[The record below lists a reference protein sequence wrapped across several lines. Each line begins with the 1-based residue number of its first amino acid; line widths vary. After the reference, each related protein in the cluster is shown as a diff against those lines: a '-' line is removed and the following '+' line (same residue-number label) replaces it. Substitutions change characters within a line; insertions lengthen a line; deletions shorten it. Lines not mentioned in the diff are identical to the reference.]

1 MKRKIF
7 SILGIFGL
15 ILVVFLLTECSK
27 ETKQATCSPNLKRDF
42 PIKLVVSNQSID
54 TKIALFN
61 ENNVKKVNYQIGDAV
76 LDNESFHLLSSEISS
91 IMDLKLSPFTIVIYC
106 DKYLDDSRI
115 EYESIG
121 GLSIYSYQDG
131 VIRHNLFKKDDSG
144 LMIEDKAY
152 DMQVRGIITN
162 MLKEILDRE
171 IYPDKKDNKSYVIIS
186 LKDIPDIKLRNTR
199 DDYLIKRK
207 LSTIF
212 QSMLKEA
219 PPTPENCGGFCEIVQ
234 DEICEKKFALPEPTY
249 ECEEAP
255 CGTNGTFNILDDEES
270 MSTDSLN
277 ICLNYGLQYDFRDDF
292 MVNSEIGQMY
302 INYYY
307 TLSSY
312 IDGNLSV
319 SLALTTARR
328 LAEFNNVMLVLLDEN
343 AFSNT
348 IVIDTTLKNKLIALI
363 EDYRELS
370 TDQEFNDILDVI
382 LSDLNNFSGKTRAE
396 FLSMIN

>member
-1 MKRKIF
+1 
-7 SILGIFGL
+7 L
-15 ILVVFLLTECSK
+15 IVRHLVGYEKYFLTL
-27 ETKQATCSPNLKRDF
+27 P
-42 PIKLVVSNQSID
+42 
-54 TKIALFN
+54 
-61 ENNVKKVNYQIGDAV
+61 
-76 LDNESFHLLSSEISS
+76 DNS
-91 IMDLKLSPFTIVIYC
+91 
-106 DKYLDDSRI
+106 
-115 EYESIG
+115 
-121 GLSIYSYQDG
+121 
-131 VIRHNLFKKDDSG
+131 
-144 LMIEDKAY
+144 
-152 DMQVRGIITN
+152 
-162 MLKEILDRE
+162 
-171 IYPDKKDNKSYVIIS
+171 
-186 LKDIPDIKLRNTR
+186 
-199 DDYLIKRK
+199 
-207 LSTIF
+207 
-212 QSMLKEA
+212 
-219 PPTPENCGGFCEIVQ
+219 
-234 DEICEKKFALPEPTY
+234 
-249 ECEEAP
+249 
-255 CGTNGTFNILDDEES
+255 
-270 MSTDSLN
+270 
-277 ICLNYGLQYDFRDDF
+277 GLQYDFRDDF

>member
-1 MKRKIF
+1 
-7 SILGIFGL
+7 
-15 ILVVFLLTECSK
+15 
-27 ETKQATCSPNLKRDF
+27 
-42 PIKLVVSNQSID
+42 
-54 TKIALFN
+54 
-61 ENNVKKVNYQIGDAV
+61 
-76 LDNESFHLLSSEISS
+76 
-91 IMDLKLSPFTIVIYC
+91 
-106 DKYLDDSRI
+106 
-115 EYESIG
+115 
-121 GLSIYSYQDG
+121 
-131 VIRHNLFKKDDSG
+131 
-144 LMIEDKAY
+144 
-152 DMQVRGIITN
+152 
-162 MLKEILDRE
+162 
-171 IYPDKKDNKSYVIIS
+171 
-186 LKDIPDIKLRNTR
+186 
-199 DDYLIKRK
+199 
-207 LSTIF
+207 
-212 QSMLKEA
+212 
-219 PPTPENCGGFCEIVQ
+219 
-234 DEICEKKFALPEPTY
+234 
-249 ECEEAP
+249 
-255 CGTNGTFNILDDEES
+255 
-270 MSTDSLN
+270 
-277 ICLNYGLQYDFRDDF
+277 

>member
-1 MKRKIF
+1 MIVRH
-7 SILGIFGL
+7 
-15 ILVVFLLTECSK
+15 LVGYEKYFLTL
-27 ETKQATCSPNLKRDF
+27 P
-42 PIKLVVSNQSID
+42 
-54 TKIALFN
+54 
-61 ENNVKKVNYQIGDAV
+61 
-76 LDNESFHLLSSEISS
+76 DNS
-91 IMDLKLSPFTIVIYC
+91 
-106 DKYLDDSRI
+106 
-115 EYESIG
+115 
-121 GLSIYSYQDG
+121 
-131 VIRHNLFKKDDSG
+131 
-144 LMIEDKAY
+144 
-152 DMQVRGIITN
+152 
-162 MLKEILDRE
+162 
-171 IYPDKKDNKSYVIIS
+171 
-186 LKDIPDIKLRNTR
+186 
-199 DDYLIKRK
+199 
-207 LSTIF
+207 
-212 QSMLKEA
+212 
-219 PPTPENCGGFCEIVQ
+219 
-234 DEICEKKFALPEPTY
+234 
-249 ECEEAP
+249 
-255 CGTNGTFNILDDEES
+255 
-270 MSTDSLN
+270 
-277 ICLNYGLQYDFRDDF
+277 GLQYDFRDDF